1 MASPD
6 ARDALRA
13 LQRVDGNDRCAD
25 CDGRNPQWASVSHG
39 AFVCLECS
47 GVHRS
52 LGVHVSFV
60 RSASMDSWSA
70 EQVARMRAGGN
81 EAMHAFLERH
91 GVPRRTAIAAK
102 YNSDAARAFREKVAA
117 EARGEAWTAPTRV
130 TRGRAA
136 RRRGDATAGGR
147 RGEANEGAVGDGTMV
162 TARGGGRG
170 RADGAAGRGVHG
182 GGVRGERGAE
192 GRVLRAAAGVEREQA
207 RGVASESGREVR
219 RVRIGRWRRAATG
232 GRVSTPSSGR
242 CASVTSKLGS
252 VYDAARRTAPRRRR
266 RPS

>member
-70 EQVARMRAGGN
+70 EQ
-81 EAMHAFLERH
+81 L
-91 GVPRRTAIAAK
+91 
-102 YNSDAARAFREKVAA
+102 RED
-117 EARGEAWTAPTRV
+117 ARGRE
-130 TRGRAA
+130 
-136 RRRGDATAGGR
+136 RGDAR
-147 RGEANEGAVGDGTMV
+147 VL
-162 TARGGGRG
+162 
-170 RADGAAGRGVHG
+170 GAA
-182 GGVRGERGAE
+182 
-192 GRVLRAAAGVEREQA
+192 
-207 RGVASESGREVR
+207 
-219 RVRIGRWRRAATG
+219 RRAATDG
-232 GRVSTPSSGR
+232 DRGEV
-242 CASVTSKLGS
+242 
-252 VYDAARRTAPRRRR
+252 
-266 RPS
+266 